1 MTSIDALIL
10 RVLQWNS
17 INLLIR
23 HQDVLKPVGAALWDM
38 IHTPINLPGCVGSE
52 WNVSPCQ

>member
-10 RVLQWNS
+10 RELQWNS

-23 HQDVLKPVGAALWDM
+23 HQDILKPVSAVLWDM
-38 IHTPINLPGCVGSE
+38 IHILINLLGCVGSE
-52 WNVSPCQ
+52 QKAFPCQ